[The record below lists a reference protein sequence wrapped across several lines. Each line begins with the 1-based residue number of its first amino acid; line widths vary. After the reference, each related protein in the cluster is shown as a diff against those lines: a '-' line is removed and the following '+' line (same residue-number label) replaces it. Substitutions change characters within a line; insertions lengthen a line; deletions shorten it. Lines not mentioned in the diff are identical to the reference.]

1 MITRVQKVE
10 RRNEPPPAARLVN
23 IKLTNCQP
31 NQPLLGH
38 QVEPAA
44 SRQARC
50 PHARLDCCDLPA
62 DQALDNNLVD
72 DQIYMLPLISLFT
85 KQMVVDESC
94 WHLVRLVANRQLL
107 PAIHKKQTTVGKHT
121 DRR

>member
-50 PHARLDCCDLPA
+50 PHARLDCCEAMGQTKEHDEEIYR
-62 DQALDNNLVD
+62 
-72 DQIYMLPLISLFT
+72 QIKLWI
-85 KQMVVDESC
+85 
-94 WHLVRLVANRQLL
+94 
-107 PAIHKKQTTVGKHT
+107 II
-121 DRR
+121 